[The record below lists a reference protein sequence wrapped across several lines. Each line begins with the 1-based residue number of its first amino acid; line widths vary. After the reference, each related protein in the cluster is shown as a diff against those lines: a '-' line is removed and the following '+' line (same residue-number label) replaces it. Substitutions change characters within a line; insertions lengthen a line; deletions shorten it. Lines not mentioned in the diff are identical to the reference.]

1 MAKAGNEN
9 APILVKNQV
18 QPELDGWTEKEI
30 GATWFHVVRDLI
42 KEGTIAKIGATAWAV
57 YCVIKAHSDMKTG
70 AAWPGVKHIAELMGV
85 SEDTVNRAL
94 KVLVEHKLVTIEKR
108 GRQNRYMITEKFP
121 IYEKRENGKEVV
133 GWADANYSPIDF
145 KNNISDLKTY
155 AEKGILPPG
164 SNIDV
169 HITVQV
175 QNIKQGDNGV
185 AVMNANASATASDE
199 NGNTFNLKEEAI
211 RDLMRFTN
219 YRNADVVEVD
229 SVEKNAQSEKE
240 KEEKL
245 KKIRD
250 LT

>member
-9 APILVKNQV
+9 APILVKNQL

-121 IYEKRENGKEVV
+121 IYEQRENGKEVV
-133 GWADANYSPIDF
+133 GWADTNYSAVDF
-145 KNNISDLKTY
+145 KHNVDSLKQY
-155 AEKGILPPG
+155 AEHGILPAG

-185 AVMNANASATASDE
+185 AVMNANASAIASDE
-199 NGNTFNLKEEAI
+199 KGNTVQLKEDAI
-211 RDLMRFTN
+211 RDLMKFTN
-219 YRNADVVEVD
+219 YKNAEVVEVEP
-229 SVEKNAQSEKE
+229 VEKNAQSEKE

-245 KKIRD
+245 KTIRG